1 MLTYTQWKNSVTGD
15 FAHGNRIGE
24 DLILLKSTEPVQK
37 KLGPFH
43 ADITIAIIITKG
55 AFKIN
60 INMTD
65 YEATAPCMI
74 TILPKQIFKVVEL
87 PDNMMGDTIIMS
99 NRFSNELFS
108 EYSAFNQLRKIV
120 EFNPVIRL
128 DGMERAFNIYLK
140 LLENLLNS
148 PVIEAYKFEAAKH
161 LTLSMFY
168 STGSYLHNINEI
180 KPTDRR
186 SMIFNQF
193 EKDVKTNYRKER
205 EVSFYA
211 EKLFITPKY
220 LSAVVLQQT
229 GKSAL
234 KLINEYVIN
243 DCQALLLS
251 TNLTVQQISNK
262 LNFPSQAAFS
272 KFFKRMTGFSPLEY
286 RKRIL

>member
-99 NRFSNELFS
+99 NS
-108 EYSAFNQLRKIV
+108 LRKCVRMNDI
-120 EFNPVIRL
+120 
-128 DGMERAFNIYLK
+128 
-140 LLENLLNS
+140 
-148 PVIEAYKFEAAKH
+148 
-161 LTLSMFY
+161 LSG
-168 STGSYLHNINEI
+168 TGTCGVCSYLA
-180 KPTDRR
+180 T
-186 SMIFNQF
+186 
-193 EKDVKTNYRKER
+193 
-205 EVSFYA
+205 
-211 EKLFITPKY
+211 
-220 LSAVVLQQT
+220 
-229 GKSAL
+229 
-234 KLINEYVIN
+234 
-243 DCQALLLS
+243 
-251 TNLTVQQISNK
+251 
-262 LNFPSQAAFS
+262 
-272 KFFKRMTGFSPLEY
+272 SP
-286 RKRIL
+286 